1 MSGRPLALA
10 WLCLSLL
17 AVALAAAPRPAL
29 AGGGPENVFL
39 VVNSAS
45 WASQTVANHF
55 IALRKISPLNVFY
68 IHWNEGFESAD
79 ADAFRSK
86 ILLPTIQTIS
96 RRGLAGQIDYVVYS
110 SDFPCAINFGP
121 DFTGT
126 RLIDQARP
134 ICSINSATFLWNL
147 AVQKSPQMM
156 DFSINQYL
164 RNTTGR
170 TVRVP
175 THGFRSWYGWG
186 PGGEMLEAGGQPYL
200 LSTMLGMTSGRGNS
214 VNEVVE
220 SLRRS
225 AAADG
230 THPKGTIYYCQT
242 SDVRSTTRA
251 PEFPAA
257 VAELKKLG
265 VNAEIISTAMP
276 VGRDDVLGLMSG
288 VAEFSWQGTR
298 STILPGAICENFTS
312 FGGILTEGSS
322 QTPLTEFI
330 RFGAAGSSGTVV
342 EPYAIA
348 AKFPSPFIHVHYA
361 RGCSLAEAFYQS
373 MAAPAQQLIVGDPLC
388 QPFADIPRV
397 EVGGIPADGNVQGK
411 LALAPSATVAG
422 GGKIDRY
429 ELFVDGRRADTTR
442 IDGRLDWD
450 STTESDG
457 YHELRVVAL
466 DASPIE
472 TQGRA
477 VVGVTVNNHGRTIQA
492 AATPAGSVRWDQTL
506 KVHVAAPGM
515 KELAIV
521 HDTRVIKKIAGPEGD
536 IDVDPRL
543 FGLGPVQL
551 QAVGTAG
558 NSAAER
564 VWSAPLTINVEPAR
578 PLPAL
583 ASPPANRG
591 RGLVLQMP
599 GNKVIRVDETK
610 DPAWLT
616 LKGMHANEP
625 FVLQGFFD
633 VEADGVHQFQVW
645 HSGELKLSVDGRTL
659 YENAKGDNTQ
669 RFAPVALA
677 KGMHRLT
684 VTGRTGGDMRLKL
697 LYGGP
702 GAPSVGRNRFFHA
715 R

>member
-1 MSGRPLALA
+1 MSGRRLALS
-10 WLCLSLL
+10 WLWLPLL
-17 AVALAAAPRPAL
+17 AAALAAARPAL

-55 IALRKISPLNVFY
+55 IALRKLAPLNVFY
-68 IHWNEGFESAD
+68 VHWNEGFESAD
-79 ADAFRSK
+79 GEAFRAK
-86 ILLPTIQTIS
+86 ILLPAIQTIS
-96 RRGLAGQIDYVVYS
+96 RRGLASQIDYVVYS
-110 SDFPCAINFGP
+110 SDFPYAINFGP

-134 ICSINSATFLWNL
+134 TCSINSATFLWNL
-147 AVQKSPQMM
+147 VVLKNPLMM
-156 DFSINQYL
+156 DFGINQYM
-164 RNTTGR
+164 RSTANR

-214 VNEVVE
+214 VNEVVAG
-220 SLRRS
+220 LRRS

-230 THPKGTIYYCQT
+230 THPQGTIYYCQT
-242 SDVRSTTRA
+242 KDVRSTTRA
-251 PEFPAA
+251 AEFPAA

-288 VAEFSWQGTR
+288 VATFSWQETR
-298 STILPGAICENFTS
+298 STILHGAICENFTS
-312 FGGILTEGSS
+312 FGGILTEGQS

-342 EPYAIA
+342 EPYAIG

-373 MAAPAQQLIVGDPLC
+373 IFAPAQQLIVGDPLC
-388 QPFADIPRV
+388 QPFANIPKV
-397 EVGGIPADGNVQGK
+397 EFAGIPTDGNVKGK
-411 LALAPSATVAG
+411 LAIAPTASVSG
-422 GGKIDRY
+422 GAKIDRY
-429 ELFVDGRRADTTR
+429 ELFVDGRRIDTTR
-442 IDGRLDWD
+442 VDGRLEWD
-450 STTESDG
+450 SASESDG

-466 DASPIE
+466 DATPVE

-477 VVGVTVNNHGRTIQA
+477 IVGVTVNNHGHTIQA
-492 AATPAGSVRWDQTL
+492 SASPTGSVRWDQTL
-506 KVHVAAPGM
+506 KIHVTAPGM
-515 KELAIV
+515 KELAVV
-521 HDTRVIKKIAGPEGD
+521 HDTRVLKKIAGPEGN
-536 IDVDPRL
+536 IEIDPRL
-543 FGLGPVQL
+543 FGLGPVML

-564 VWSAPLTINVEPAR
+564 VWSAPLAIAVEPAQ

-583 ASPPANRG
+583 ASPPANRA

-616 LKGMHANEP
+616 LKGLHANEP

-633 VEADGVHQFQVW
+633 VEADDVYQFQLW
-645 HSGELKLSVDGRTL
+645 HTGQLKLSVDGRTL
-659 YENAKGDNTQ
+659 IDDANGDNKQ

-677 KGMHRLT
+677 QGMHRLT
-684 VTGRTGGDMRLKL
+684 VTGRTGSNVKLKL
-697 LYGGP
+697 LFGGP
-702 GAPSVGRNRFFHA
+702 GAQSVGRNRFFHA